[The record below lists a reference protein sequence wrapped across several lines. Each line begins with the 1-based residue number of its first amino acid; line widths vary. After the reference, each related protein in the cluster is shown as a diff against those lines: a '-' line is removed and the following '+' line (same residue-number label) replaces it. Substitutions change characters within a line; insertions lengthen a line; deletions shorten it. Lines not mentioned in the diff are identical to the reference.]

1 MLPLKIIDTHRGKK
15 GGGAFITGTF
25 NPLKGKRVLTFDVCV
40 AFESKIQT
48 AGKLIYH
55 IYELIDR
62 GNQDKSFHPISFFSA

>member
-15 GGGAFITGTF
+15 GGEAFITGTF
-25 NPLKGKRVLTFDVCV
+25 NPLKGRRVLTFDVCV

-55 IYELIDR
+55 IDELIDR
-62 GNQDKSFHPISFFSA
+62 GSQDKSFHPISFFSA